1 MSSESTRVRNKKRLT
16 VLTMVGIALATGIFG
31 FILGTRSEEIFAWI
45 GSPSSNKG
53 LPSTLDFS
61 SVQQVYD
68 TLRSKF
74 DGKLDA
80 AQLVEGAKKGLV
92 AAAGDQYTVYFTK
105 ADNQQF
111 MSELDGTFSGIGAE
125 LDQKDNQLIVVST
138 LDESPAQKAGLLAQD
153 KIIKVND
160 QDTSTWSLDKA
171 VSEIRGAKGTTVKL
185 TVVRGQDVKDFSI
198 VRDDIVT
205 PSVTWS
211 ETSDNIGYMRIS
223 RFADSNTVD
232 LATKA
237 AQEFKDKHVKGIVLD
252 VRGNGGGYL
261 TSAQAVASLWLND
274 KVIVQEKGNAN
285 EVLRSN
291 NNPILGGIPT
301 VVLVDGGSASASE
314 IVAGALHDNG
324 AAKLVGVKTFGKGSV
339 QEIVNLPNATGLKVT
354 IAKWYTPNGK
364 NISEQGIQPDVQLS
378 ISDDDV
384 KAGRDPQKDKAM
396 QLLQ

>member
-1 MSSESTRVRNKKRLT
+1 VSSESTRVRNKKRLT